1 MSVVLSLT
9 LPVIAAMGPV
19 DTALQT
25 AEAPNALRAAFTV
38 ELRSTTAHRVYS
50 YDPRLTLGDRWH
62 LVTSVGADATLDAV
76 AAAWAAEAAP
86 DGRLFADN
94 VRANMASNATVDD
107 FGAAWR
113 VRFDHT
119 PVDASPVHN
128 LATTNGLLGE
138 AWIEPS
144 AGRLM
149 RLDYRLQAPVD
160 QANGSE
166 LTEYSQSY
174 ILEAEPAWGLTY
186 VAGYQVS
193 LALDSHGERQSHA
206 YRATIKDASF
216 FFASPAEEEAY
227 RAEMRAQIAAY

>member
-19 DTALQT
+19 DTAMNA
-25 AEAPNALRAAFTV
+25 AEAPSALRAAFTV
-38 ELRSTTAHRVYS
+38 ELRSTTAHRVLS
-50 YDPRLTLGDRWH
+50 YDPRQTIGDRWQ
-62 LVTSVGADATLDAV
+62 LVTRAGEDATLDAV
-76 AAAWAAEAAP
+76 AAEWRAEAAP

-94 VRANMASNATVDD
+94 VRANIRSNATIDD
-107 FGAAWR
+107 FGSAWR

-128 LATTNGLLGE
+128 IATSNGLLGE

-149 RLDYRLQAPVD
+149 RLDYRLQAPVR
-160 QANGSE
+160 QTNGSE

-186 VAGYQVS
+186 IAGYQVS
-193 LALDSHGERQSHA
+193 LALDAQGERQSHS

-216 FFASPAEEEAY
+216 FFANPDQEDTF
-227 RAEMRAQIAAY
+227 RQEMRAQIAAY